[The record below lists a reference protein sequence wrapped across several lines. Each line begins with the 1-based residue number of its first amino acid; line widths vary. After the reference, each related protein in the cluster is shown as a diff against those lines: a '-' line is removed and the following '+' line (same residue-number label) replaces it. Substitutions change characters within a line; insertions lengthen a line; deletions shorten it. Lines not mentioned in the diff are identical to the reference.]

1 MKRYLAAAA
10 ALLLPA
16 MVSMPTD
23 AASLRLGLLICTI
36 EGGSGYVIG
45 SNKTLD
51 CAFKPSRGGPLE
63 HYTGIISKL
72 GVDVGYTD
80 QGALQWAVLTAAGSN
95 YDDGFLAGKYYGL
108 NAEATVA
115 TGGGANLLVG
125 GFRHSFTL
133 QPLSKQSQ
141 TGLNLAVAVTSMELA
156 RAMK

>member
-51 CAFKPSRGGPLE
+51 YAFKPSRGGPLE

-133 QPLSKQSQ
+133 
-141 TGLNLAVAVTSMELA
+141 
-156 RAMK
+156 

>member
-1 MKRYLAAAA
+1 MKRYLATAA
-10 ALLLPA
+10 ALLLPVLA
-16 MVSMPTD
+16 SAPSD

-63 HYTGIISKL
+63 HYTGIISKF

-80 QGALQWAVLTAAGSN
+80 QGALQWAVLTAGGGKH
-95 YDDGFLAGKYYGL
+95 DDGFLAGKYYGL

-125 GFRHSFTL
+125 GFGRSFTL

-141 TGLNLAVAVTSMELA
+141 TGLNLAVAVTSLELA
-156 RAMK
+156 RSLK